1 MLLDVLVSLLQNAFC
16 VWFFFWVS
24 RKMVSVEKA
33 ADIQLYGGDQ
43 RTTASWNCLCY
54 MYAFLIM
61 FAVWGGYYPNE
72 ISSYTVSC
80 ASYGVWVV
88 MGLVSAGNYVLKL
101 HDSRYMAQ
109 KQITEDVVFAFLFS
123 LALGPLVHVFG
134 LIGGTWD
141 DHKGIRNPFYEEK
154 DDE

>member
-24 RKMVSVEKA
+24 RKMVFIEKA
-33 ADIQLYGGDQ
+33 AEMRLYGDEQ
-43 RTTASWNCLCY
+43 KTTASWNCLCY

-80 ASYGVWVV
+80 ASYGVWAV
-88 MGLVSAGNYVLKL
+88 MGLTAAGNYVLKL
-101 HDSRYMAQ
+101 NHDRAFPR
-109 KQITEDVVFAFLFS
+109 KQITDDVVFA
-123 LALGPLVHVFG
+123 VIFG
-134 LIGGTWD
+134 LIFGPFIHIFGLLAGTWG